1 MRLLDDEAM
10 EALYEIR
17 DGIEEQLAVLR
28 EIAGSL
34 ERQARAGEGVAAVLK
49 GGAPVMEVAD
59 RRKDGVEV
67 ES

>member
-17 DGIEEQLAVLR
+17 DGIEEQLTVLR

-34 ERQARAGEGVAAVLK
+34 ERQARSAAGFAAILQAGRPETEYRGADDLEEGEA
-49 GGAPVMEVAD
+49 
-59 RRKDGVEV
+59 
-67 ES
+67 